1 MMVASLGAPDD
12 EMEALLPWHATGAL
26 DRGVISRID
35 ELLGRDTKLAA
46 AHREI
51 RDEMAE
57 TVSANEELG
66 APSPQTMDRL
76 FAAIDAEPARS
87 PSQASGFAATMT
99 AFFASLTPRTLMY
112 SASVAAL
119 AFIVQGGVIG
129 SLMLS
134 SPVSDRS
141 AITIPVTASAP
152 AASAPAASAPA
163 ASASGMGSVSSSGS
177 VTRSLGGDLQTDN
190 GVRMQIRFAEDARI
204 SDIAQFLS
212 ANAASVVAGPKAGTF
227 TVRFGNT
234 AMSKD
239 DIVTLVKSLERERI
253 VSAISIAQ

>member
-26 DRGVISRID
+26 NRGVISRID
-35 ELLGRDTKLAA
+35 ELLGRDAKLAA

-57 TVSANEELG
+57 TVIANEELG
-66 APSPQTMDRL
+66 APSPQAMDRL

-87 PSQASGFAATMT
+87 PSQASGFAATVT

-119 AFIVQGGVIG
+119 AFIVQGGVIS

-141 AITIPVTASAP
+141 AIAIPVTASAP
-152 AASAPAASAPA
+152 AASTSAASGSAMGTVAP
-163 ASASGMGSVSSSGS
+163 SGS
-177 VTRSLGGDLQTDN
+177 ITRSLGGDLQTDS
-190 GVRMQIRFAEDARI
+190 GVRVQIRFADDARM

-212 ANAASVVAGPKAGTF
+212 ANAASVVGGPKSGTF

-239 DIVTLVKSLERERI
+239 DIVTLVRSLERERI

>member
-57 TVSANEELG
+57 TVLANEELG

-141 AITIPVTASAP
+141 AITIPVTASVP
-152 AASAPAASAPA
+152 AAPA

>member
-35 ELLGRDTKLAA
+35 ELLGRDAKLAA
-46 AHREI
+46 SHREI

-57 TVSANEELG
+57 TVLANEELG

-141 AITIPVTASAP
+141 AITIPVTASV
-152 AASAPAASAPA
+152 PAASAPA

>member
-1 MMVASLGAPDD
+1 MMVASIGAPDD

-26 DRGVISRID
+26 DQGVKSRID
-35 ELLGRDTKLAA
+35 ELLGRDAKLAA

-57 TVSANEELG
+57 TVLANEELG
-66 APSPQTMDRL
+66 APSAQAMDRL
-76 FAAIDAEPARS
+76 FAAIDAEPTRS
-87 PSQASGFAATMT
+87 ASPASGFAATIT

-112 SASVAAL
+112 STCVAAL

-134 SPVSDRS
+134 SPVSDRG
-141 AITIPVTASAP
+141 ALTIPVTAPVASSPSTATTPSMGAVAP
-152 AASAPAASAPA
+152 
-163 ASASGMGSVSSSGS
+163 SGS
-177 VTRSLGGDLQTDN
+177 VTRSLGGDVQADN
-190 GVRMQIRFAEDARI
+190 GVRVQIRFAEDAKM

-212 ANAASVVAGPKAGTF
+212 ANAASVVGGPKAGTF

-234 AMSKD
+234 TMSKD
-239 DIVTLVKSLERERI
+239 DIVTLVRSLERERI